1 VASKSSLKAFREK
14 IAHIQA
20 ELRDRIESESSGLD
34 SSPAAIKARQA
45 QVNCP
50 VTGFRYFVNTY
61 FPHHVK
67 HPETSQL
74 HEYLYTRLPA
84 VISSPEGENEVIA
97 APRGEAK
104 TTLGQQLF
112 DLWCVVRELKK
123 FIIIAFDTATQSA
136 ESLEVIKAEL
146 MYNAGLALDFPAACG
161 QGRVWRIGC
170 ILTATGIKIEAVGQ
184 GQSLR
189 GRKHGAHRPDLVHL
203 DDLENDENVVT
214 PKQRDKLEKWINS
227 TVLPLGGAGVKLDVI
242 YVGSILHYDS
252 VLART
257 MKNPLWNAKRFQAI
271 LVWPEN
277 MARWDEWEDVLRSKG
292 KTAARAFYT
301 RHEKAML
308 KGARVSW
315 SARPLLDLMLIRVRV
330 GTRAFDAEYQNDPVS
345 GEHAIFHGCIHEW
358 RELEPDLIYFGA
370 VDPSLGKHNSKGNDP
385 SALLVGGWHR
395 IKKVLKVV
403 RADIRVRRPKK
414 IITDVIAL
422 QREFGCV
429 AWAFESV
436 QFQDFLRETLIE
448 ESLKAG
454 VPVPARAVI
463 PTTDKHGRIESLQP
477 FMENERILIGR
488 MLATLREQLM
498 HFPLGDHDDGPDA
511 LHMLFAVASTSVGN
525 FEFIPVSGLSAAEGK
540 TPSRRRHN
548 DDNDEMATGGF
559 GPGGW

>member
-1 VASKSSLKAFREK
+1 MASKASLKTFREK
-14 IAHIQA
+14 IAVIQA
-20 ELRDRIESESSGLD
+20 ELRDRIESASCGLD
-34 SSPAAIKARQA
+34 GSPAAIKQRRE
-45 QVNCP
+45 QVCDP
-50 VTGFRYFVNTY
+50 VTGFRFFVNTY
-61 FPHHVK
+61 FPHHVI
-67 HPETSQL
+67 HRETSEL
-74 HEYLYTRLPA
+74 HEYLFERLPQMVASPDSENDA
-84 VISSPEGENEVIA
+84 VA

-123 FIIIAFDTATQSA
+123 FIIITFDTAAQSA

-146 MYNAGLALDFPAACG
+146 LYNAGLSMDFPEACG

-170 ILTATGIKIEAVGQ
+170 ILTATGIKIEAAGQ

-189 GRKHGAHRPDLVHL
+189 GRKHGAYRPDLVHL

-214 PKQRDKLEKWINS
+214 PKQRDKLEKWLNS
-227 TVLPLGGAGVKLDVI
+227 TVLPLGGPGVKLDVI

-257 MKNPLWNAKRFQAI
+257 MKNPLWNTKRFQSI
-271 LVWPEN
+271 LQWPVN
-277 MARWDEWEDVLRSKG
+277 RDLWDQWEGILRDKG
-292 KTAARAFYT
+292 KKAAQTFY
-301 RHEKAML
+301 RRNEKAML
-308 KGARVSW
+308 KGSRVSW
-315 SARPLLDLMLIRVRV
+315 SARPLLELMLIRVRV

-345 GEHAIFHGCIHEW
+345 GENAIFHGCIHEW
-358 RELEPDLIYFGA
+358 KELDPDLVYFGA
-370 VDPSLGKHNSKGNDP
+370 VDPSLGKHNSRGNDP

-395 IKKVLKVV
+395 IKRVLKVV
-403 RADIRVRRPKK
+403 VADIRIRKPKK

-422 QREFGCV
+422 QRRYGCV

-454 VPVPARAVI
+454 IPVPARSVI

-488 MLATLREQLM
+488 LLATLREQLE
-498 HFPLGDHDDGPDA
+498 HFPMADHDDGPDA
-511 LHMLFAVASTSVGN
+511 LHMLFAIASTSVGN
-525 FEFIPVSGLSAAEGK
+525 YEFIPVSDYSEDGSCRFHDE
-540 TPSRRRHN
+540 
-548 DDNDEMATGGF
+548 DDGVSGDGF
-559 GPGGW
+559 GSGGW

>member
-1 VASKSSLKAFREK
+1 MTSKSSLKTFREK
-14 IAHIQA
+14 IARIQG
-20 ELRDRIESESSGLD
+20 ELRERIENECTGFD
-34 SSPAAIKARQA
+34 NSPEAVKRRQE
-45 QVNCP
+45 QVNDP
-50 VTGFRYFVNTY
+50 VTGFRFFVTTY
-61 FPHHVK
+61 FPHHIV
-67 HPETSQL
+67 HADTSPL
-74 HEYLYTRLPA
+74 HEYLFERLPQ
-84 VISSPEGENEVIA
+84 VVVSPEGENEVIA

-104 TTLGQQLF
+104 TTLSQQLF

-146 MYNAGLALDFPAACG
+146 LYNPRLSMDFPQACG

-170 ILTATGIKIEAVGQ
+170 ILTASGIKIEAAGQ

-189 GRKHGAHRPDLVHL
+189 GRKHGAYRPDLVHL

-214 PKQRDKLEKWINS
+214 PKQRDKLEKWLNS
-227 TVLPLGGAGVKLDVI
+227 TVLPLGGPGIKMDVV

-277 MARWDEWEDVLRSKG
+277 MALWDEWEAVLRGKG
-292 KTAARAFYT
+292 KNAAKAFYH
-301 RHEKAML
+301 RHEKALL
-308 KGARVSW
+308 KGSRVSW
-315 SARPLLDLMLIRVRV
+315 TARPLLALMLIRVRV

-370 VDPSLGKHNSKGNDP
+370 CDPSLGKHNSRGNDP
-385 SALLVGGWHR
+385 SALLIGGWHR

-414 IITDVIAL
+414 IITDVIQL

-454 VPVPARAVI
+454 VPVPARSVI
-463 PTTDKHGRIESLQP
+463 PTTDKFGRIESLQP

-498 HFPLGDHDDGPDA
+498 HFPMADHDDGPDA
-511 LHMLFAVASTSVGN
+511 LHMLFAIASTSVGN
-525 FEFIPVSGLSAAEGK
+525 FEFIPVSQLESVK
-540 TPSRRRHN
+540 SDSPTRRRH
-548 DDNDEMATGGF
+548 DDDDDYGSNGF
-559 GPGGW
+559 GSGGW

>member
-1 VASKSSLKAFREK
+1 MASKTSLKAFREK
-14 IAHIQA
+14 IARIQG
-20 ELRDRIESESSGLD
+20 ELRDRIESASCGLD
-34 SSPAAIKARQA
+34 SSPEAIQARRL
-45 QVNCP
+45 QVSDP
-50 VTGFRYFVNTY
+50 VTGFRFFVNTY
-61 FPHHVK
+61 FKHHLH
-67 HPETSQL
+67 HPETSAL
-74 HEYLYTRLPA
+74 HEYLYERLPQI
-84 VISSPEGENEVIA
+84 VTSPESENDVIA

-112 DLWCVVRELKK
+112 DLWCVVLELKK
-123 FIIIAFDTATQSA
+123 FIIIAFDTSAQSA

-146 MYNAGLALDFPAACG
+146 LYNAGLALDFPEACG

-170 ILTATGIKIEAVGQ
+170 ILTASGIKIESAGQ

-189 GRKHGAHRPDLVHL
+189 GRKHGAYRPDLVHL

-214 PKQRDKLEKWINS
+214 PKQRDKLEKWLNS

-271 LVWPEN
+271 LAWPEN
-277 MARWDEWEDVLRSKG
+277 LALWDEWEAVLRGKG
-292 KTAARAFYT
+292 KNAAKAFYN
-301 RHEKAML
+301 RHEKALL
-308 KGARVSW
+308 KGSRVSW
-315 SARPLLDLMLIRVRV
+315 AARPLLALMLIRVRV

-370 VDPSLGKHNSKGNDP
+370 CDPSLGKHNSRGNDP
-385 SALLVGGWHR
+385 SALLIGGWHR

-414 IITDVIAL
+414 IITDVIQL

-454 VPVPARAVI
+454 VPVPARSVI
-463 PTTDKHGRIESLQP
+463 PSTDKAGRIESLQP
-477 FMENERILIGR
+477 FMESEHILIAR
-488 MLATLREQLM
+488 ALATLREQLM
-498 HFPLGDHDDGPDA
+498 HFPMADHDDGPDA
-511 LHMLFAVASTSVGN
+511 LHMLFAIASTSVGN
-525 FEFIPVSGLSAAEGK
+525 FEFIPVSQLEAVESDS
-540 TPSRRRHN
+540 PSRRRH
-548 DDNDEMATGGF
+548 DDDDDYGSDGF
-559 GPGGW
+559 GSGGW

>member
-1 VASKSSLKAFREK
+1 MASKSPVKNFRE
-14 IAHIQA
+14 
-20 ELRDRIESESSGLD
+20 RIEQLQVDLRRRIENDCSGLD
-34 SSPAAIKARQA
+34 GSPQAVAERRAR
-45 QVNCP
+45 VSDP
-50 VTGFRYFVNTY
+50 VAGFRYFVNTY
-61 FPHHVK
+61 FPQHIVHQD
-67 HPETSQL
+67 TSPL
-74 HEYLYTRLPA
+74 HEYLFTRLPEIIA
-84 VISSPEGENEVIA
+84 SPESETDAVA

-104 TTLGQQLF
+104 TTISQQLF

-123 FIIIAFDTATQSA
+123 FIIIVFDTASQAA

-146 MYNAGLALDFPAACG
+146 LYNPRLRMDFPDACG
-161 QGRVWRIGC
+161 EGAVWRIGC
-170 ILTATGIKIEAVGQ
+170 ILTASGIKIEAAGQ

-214 PKQRDKLEKWINS
+214 PKQRDKLEKWLNS
-227 TVLPLGGAGVKLDVI
+227 TVLPLGGPGMKLDVV
-242 YVGSILHYDS
+242 YVGSVLHYDS

-257 MKNPLWNAKRFQAI
+257 MKNPMWHAVRFQAI
-271 LVWPEN
+271 VKWPDN
-277 MARWDEWEDVLRSKG
+277 RTLWDEWEALLRRDG
-292 KTAARAFYT
+292 KAAAKRFYA
-301 RHEKAML
+301 RNEKALL

-315 SARPLLDLMLIRVRV
+315 SARPLLTLMLIRVRV

-345 GEHAIFHGCIHEW
+345 GENAIFHGCIHDW

-370 VDPSLGKHNSKGNDP
+370 CDPSLGKHNSRGKDP

-414 IITDVIAL
+414 IISDVIEL
-422 QREFGCV
+422 QKIYGCI

-436 QFQDFLRETLIE
+436 QFQDFLRETLID

-454 VPVPARAVI
+454 VPVPARSVI

-477 FMENERILIGR
+477 FMENERILIAQA
-488 MLATLREQLM
+488 LTTLREQLE
-498 HFPLGDHDDGPDA
+498 HFPMADHDDGPDG
-511 LHMLFAVASTSVGN
+511 LHMLWAIASTSVGN
-525 FEFIPVSGLSAAEGK
+525 FEFIPMSALEDRR
-540 TPSRRRHN
+540 SRLH
-548 DDNDEMATGGF
+548 DDDDRPAGGF